1 MDLSNL
7 SPAAG
12 SKHSDNFRRGR
23 EHGSGNG
30 KTAGKGHKGQKARS
44 GAPRPGF
51 EGGQMPL
58 YRRLPKR
65 GFKNRNSKEIVAVNI
80 SVLENFDNDAV
91 VSVDTLIERG
101 IVKNP
106 RDGVKILGNGELTKK
121 LTVQA
126 NAFSA
131 SAKEKIEALGGKA
144 EVI

>member
-1 MDLSNL
+1 
-7 SPAAG
+7 
-12 SKHSDNFRRGR
+12 
-23 EHGSGNG
+23 
-30 KTAGKGHKGQKARS
+30 
-44 GAPRPGF
+44 
-51 EGGQMPL
+51 MPL

-65 GFKNRNSKEIVAVNI
+65 GFKCINSKTIVGINVSA
-80 SVLENFDNDAV
+80 LEVFDNDAV
-91 VSVDTLIERG
+91 VSVETLLEKG

-106 RDGVKILGNGELTKK
+106 SDGVKILGNGELTKK

>member
-1 MDLSNL
+1 MKEEKR
-7 SPAAG
+7 AQVMQ
-12 SKHSDNFRRGR
+12 
-23 EHGSGNG
+23 
-30 KTAGKGHKGQKARS
+30 KTAVVWL
-44 GAPRPGF
+44 GALICCALWGSAFPCIKIGYQMF
-51 EGGQMPL
+51 EIDAADTAAQILFAG
-58 YRRLPKR
+58 YRFTLAGILTRWR
-65 GFKNRNSKEIVAVNI
+65 
-80 SVLENFDNDAV
+80 ENFDNDAV